1 MISDIKRK
9 TLPALADL
17 VGLSNAQGLH
27 HFISNSPWEVFL
39 FRRKR
44 LELILAA
51 LQGEKVFLL
60 IDDTGARKKGA
71 STDYVQRQWIGNLG
85 KMA

>member
-1 MISDIKRK
+1 MPRDYTIFG
-9 TLPALADL
+9 T
-17 VGLSNAQGLH
+17 
-27 HFISNSPWEVFL
+27 NSPWEVVL

-51 LQGEKVFLL
+51 LQGEQVFLL
-60 IDDTGARKKGA
+60 IDDTGERQKGA

-85 KMA
+85 KVENGLVAVTAYAVRHDN